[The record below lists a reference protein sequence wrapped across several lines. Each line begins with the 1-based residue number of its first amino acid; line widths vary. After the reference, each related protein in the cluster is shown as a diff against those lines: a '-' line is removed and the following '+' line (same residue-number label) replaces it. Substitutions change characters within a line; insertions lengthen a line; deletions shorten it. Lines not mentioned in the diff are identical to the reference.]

1 MFLPKPLLAGGGLQ
15 GILKSLGG
23 MPALPAFQV
32 VSSLNNQQ
40 AEMTVHHFAYSE
52 LPESEEVAAPSFGGV
67 SPSPTA
73 PHHSSQPASPTPS
86 LTLWQAAHS
95 AIRETQE
102 AAKECCYCVNSDSTV
117 LDRDPWEGTSA
128 NKPCV
133 HSGQA
138 I

>member
-1 MFLPKPLLAGGGLQ
+1 MIFLVAGGGLQ

-67 SPSPTA
+67 SPSPRA

-86 LTLWQAAHS
+86 LTLAGSPQCH
-95 AIRETQE
+95 Q
-102 AAKECCYCVNSDSTV
+102 
-117 LDRDPWEGTSA
+117 RDTGSSQGMLLLCEFRFHRLGP
-128 NKPCV
+128 
-133 HSGQA
+133 
-138 I
+138 